1 MNDFTRSL
9 PRGSRTLNAT
19 RAWRCAVTIVVLAA
33 LFGGAA
39 AAAVGPDYR
48 IGIDDVL
55 VISVWD
61 QKDLDQVVSVRP
73 DGKISLPLVGE
84 TEAGGLTVSELS
96 NKLTTLYSR
105 TVRGA
110 QVNGSVR
117 ELRSRT

>member
-1 MNDFTRSL
+1 MNDFGRSL
-9 PRGSRTLNAT
+9 PRCSRNPNAT
-19 RAWRCAVTIVVLAA
+19 RAWRCAVTIVVLAT
-33 LFGGAA
+33 LLSGA

-96 NKLTTLYSR
+96 NKLTTL
-105 TVRGA
+105 
-110 QVNGSVR
+110 
-117 ELRSRT
+117 